1 MIRLALPPF
10 ARRLRRDPAGTAAVE
25 FALILPV
32 MLLAFVGCV
41 ELALVIFIAN
51 SIESGVFEAARVGIT
66 NRVVEGISREEQVR
80 AAVADRTHGLIDMD
94 DVDIEM
100 LVYPSF
106 ADVNQPEPF
115 TDTNGNGAH
124 DAGEPFTDVNG
135 NGSWDP
141 DMGRAGLGGAGD
153 VVVYRVT
160 YDWGIATP
168 LIRQV
173 MGESVRNVSS
183 VAVRNEPF

>member
-1 MIRLALPPF
+1 MIRPALRPF
-10 ARRLRRDPAGTAAVE
+10 ALRLRRDPAGTAAVE
-25 FALILPV
+25 FALIFPV
-32 MLLAFVGCV
+32 MLLAFVGCI
-41 ELALVIFIAN
+41 ELALLIFIAN
-51 SIESGVFEAARVGIT
+51 SIEAGVFEASRVGIT
-66 NRVVEGISREEQVR
+66 GTVVPGVTREERVL
-80 AAVADRTHGLIDMD
+80 AAVADRTYGLINMNE
-94 DVDIEM
+94 VEIET
-100 LVYPSF
+100 LIYESF
-106 ADVNQPEPF
+106 ADVGQPEPF
-115 TDTNGNGAH
+115 TDENGNGAH

-141 DMGRAGLGGAGD
+141 DMGRAGLGGPGE

-183 VAVRNEPF
+183 IAVRNEPF